1 MTHLEL
7 FFCALTWAMG
17 YLQNKLSPSFSLST
31 CVCGPPVCWGQE
43 GGALSPTLVMVSPWP
58 PPLLGAALAALWSGT
73 GRGRCMAAADWT
85 VVLPSLGL
93 PSLKARVCLP
103 ALQSEGNPPH

>member
-31 CVCGPPVCWGQE
+31 CVRGPPVCWGQE

-58 PPLLGAALAALWSGT
+58 PPLLGAEWDGAGQVH
-73 GRGRCMAAADWT
+73 GRCRLDG
-85 VVLPSLGL
+85 SLAVSRTPWSQG
-93 PSLKARVCLP
+93 
-103 ALQSEGNPPH
+103 